1 MPLVTLLIP
10 VYLKVLLKLLVAS
23 TEGMTATCAAAFA
36 LPNLTNWILRLQLL
50 NLANNKVKQKWAK
63 ALKQLMLAYIM

>member
-1 MPLVTLLIP
+1 M
-10 VYLKVLLKLLVAS
+10 AS